1 MTPVPTPPARPQ
13 AVGRP
18 SPPYPTLALSVW
30 RDPILLSAF
39 LFVGL
44 LAAFEVA
51 IHLLHPPWL
60 GVVNDWL
67 LVVLAWAQLP
77 GVVLFSWWLHRTH
90 QPSARTWWLLSAAL
104 VCYALAC
111 TLLLVGDQVFFPGH
125 PPFPWWSDL
134 FFLLLVPFA
143 YLALLLLPSAP
154 KQQLRGLARTRVFLD
169 SLLLMSA
176 VSLLT
181 YYFLVVPLSQQGGQ
195 SRASRIT
202 SLAYVIGELG
212 ALFILIV
219 MFTYAKRPQVE
230 RAVLGL
236 LLGAILMAMAGD
248 LWHVVLNLPA
258 RRAPQ
263 DPSAAF
269 WMLSHLLVPL
279 AALVWFRLARRRPIP
294 IPYTQRPMRHHLS
307 WHDLLDALRFFLP
320 FVVGLLASM
329 VLLIHALLTPGIG
342 GDPFLAWGGSLGLL
356 ALLICRQAVIYL
368 DTVRL
373 RREAQVARTQEQ
385 AASEARRQMETFLGI
400 ASHELKTPL
409 ATLTLHHELT
419 ERHIRAVQRQALPL
433 AGDVPRLLKQLGT
446 STAVAQTQLARLNHL
461 VDDLLDVSR
470 IQEGRLQ
477 LELTSTELAPIVRAA
492 VEEQRQLVPERTI
505 LLHDTSEGAV
515 RVVADAGRIGQV
527 VTNLLTNALKYSR
540 EERPVDVGIQVQVQ
554 DRQARVWVR
563 DQGPGL
569 SPAEQEHL
577 WQRFFRVPGVEVRF
591 GSGIGLGL
599 GLYISKTII
608 EQHQGRVGVQ
618 STSGEG
624 ATFWFTLPLA
634 A

>member
-1 MTPVPTPPARPQ
+1 
-13 AVGRP
+13 
-18 SPPYPTLALSVW
+18 
-30 RDPILLSAF
+30 
-39 LFVGL
+39 
-44 LAAFEVA
+44 
-51 IHLLHPPWL
+51 
-60 GVVNDWL
+60 
-67 LVVLAWAQLP
+67 
-77 GVVLFSWWLHRTH
+77 
-90 QPSARTWWLLSAAL
+90 
-104 VCYALAC
+104 
-111 TLLLVGDQVFFPGH
+111 
-125 PPFPWWSDL
+125 
-134 FFLLLVPFA
+134 
-143 YLALLLLPSAP
+143 
-154 KQQLRGLARTRVFLD
+154 
-169 SLLLMSA
+169 
-176 VSLLT
+176 
-181 YYFLVVPLSQQGGQ
+181 
-195 SRASRIT
+195 
-202 SLAYVIGELG
+202 
-212 ALFILIV
+212 
-219 MFTYAKRPQVE
+219 
-230 RAVLGL
+230 
-236 LLGAILMAMAGD
+236 
-248 LWHVVLNLPA
+248 
-258 RRAPQ
+258 
-263 DPSAAF
+263 
-269 WMLSHLLVPL
+269 
-279 AALVWFRLARRRPIP
+279 
-294 IPYTQRPMRHHLS
+294 MRHHLS
-307 WHDLLDALRFFLP
+307 WYDLLDALRFFLP

-329 VLLIHALLTPGIG
+329 LLLLHALLTPGIG
-342 GDPFLAWGGSLGLL
+342 GNPFLAWGGSLGLL

-368 DTVRL
+368 DNRRL
-373 RREAQVARTQEQ
+373 RHAAQAARTQEQ
-385 AASEARRQMETFLGI
+385 AASEARRQMEMFLGI

-419 ERHIRAVQRQALPL
+419 ERHIRAVQRQALSL

-477 LELTSTELAPIVRAA
+477 LEFTSTELAPIVRAA

-554 DRQARVWVR
+554 DQQARVWVR

-577 WQRFFRVPGVEVRF
+577 WQRFFRVPGVEVRS